1 MKRLDPDR
9 LIEQS
14 ATAATLASCYVI
26 SGDEILPATE
36 AGDALR
42 AAAIRTGCTERL
54 RFVLDARSDWS
65 SLLAAGQN
73 TSLFGER
80 RLMEISV
87 PTGKPGKTGSET
99 LQKLAGMV
107 AGGQLP
113 DLCVVIHLPYLDRNT
128 RSAKWVKALE
138 AAAVWVDISAVPRRA
153 LPSWIGT
160 RLARQ
165 GQNMSQDTL
174 EWMADTVE
182 GNLLAAFQEVQKLAL
197 LYPEGEISLEQAQN
211 AVLNVARYNLFDL
224 RDAMLG
230 GHASKALAMLEGL
243 HAEGEALLLVLWAV
257 GEEIRLLARLAALQ
271 RTGRQIDDAMRAQR
285 MFGARERL
293 ARQALGRIPGNV
305 WPVALRH
312 VQEIDAL
319 IKGIPTPGR
328 LDDPW
333 NELARLIM
341 RIATAGRRA

>member
-1 MKRLDPDR
+1 MKRMEPDR
-9 LIEQS
+9 LIEQ
-14 ATAATLASCYVI
+14 AASMSTLAPCYVI
-26 SGDEILPATE
+26 CGDEILLATE

-42 AAAIRTGCTERL
+42 AAATRTGCSERI

-65 SLLAAGQN
+65 GLLAAGQN
-73 TSLFGER
+73 TSLFGDR
-80 RLMEISV
+80 RLMELSV

-99 LQKLAGMV
+99 LQKLAAMISRD
-107 AGGQLP
+107 QLS
-113 DLCVVIHLPYLDRNT
+113 DLCVVIHLPYLDQKSRA
-128 RSAKWVKALE
+128 AKWVKALE
-138 AAAVWVDISAVPRRA
+138 AASIWVEVSAVPRRA
-153 LPSWIGT
+153 LPGWIGA

-165 GQNMSQDTL
+165 GQNMSPDTL

-182 GNLLAAFQEVQKLAL
+182 GNLLAAFQEVQKLGL
-197 LYPEGEISLEQAQN
+197 LYPEGEISLEQAQS

-224 RDAMLG
+224 RDAMVG
-230 GHASKALAMLEGL
+230 GQAGKALTMLEGL
-243 HAEGEALLLVLWAV
+243 RAEGEALLLVLWAV

-271 RTGRQIDDAMRAQR
+271 SAGGRIDEALRRQR

-293 ARQALGRIPGNV
+293 ARQALGRIPGNA
-305 WPVALRH
+305 WPAALRH

-341 RIATAGRRA
+341 RIATAGRRN